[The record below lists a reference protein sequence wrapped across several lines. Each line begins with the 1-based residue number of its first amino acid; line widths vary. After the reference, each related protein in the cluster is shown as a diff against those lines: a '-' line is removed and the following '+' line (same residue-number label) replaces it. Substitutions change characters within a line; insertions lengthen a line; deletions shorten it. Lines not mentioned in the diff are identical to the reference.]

1 MENRQEVEREKKLGI
16 ATIFRRDRWLFPLL
30 MGLTSRSLIVIAMVF
45 IAPLLSVPEGAR
57 SVPQGWG
64 VFFAWD
70 SAAYHAIAVEGYH
83 YVNDGQGYNVAFF
96 PLLPLLTK
104 LVMCLGLPFDVAATL
119 VNSFAFLGAL
129 FILYNWLESC
139 QGKSVARWS
148 TVVLA
153 WCPFSLFGTVIYT
166 EGLFLLCSTAAL
178 AAFHRQRHFLAA
190 FWGILATATRI
201 TGLAI
206 VPTFLLTSWRKR
218 RPFRAYLASFLASGG
233 LILYS
238 LYCWLQFNEPLAFLK
253 VQKAWQPEQD
263 FFGQGWLIMFGQILF
278 GHANMKAGI
287 LIDPWHPLMI
297 ITIGILGFL
306 LGKFRDRLP
315 AVGVDIGFSLLFLAL
330 WLIAGDPFLNT
341 VMVLGGIYVLW
352 HTRKKIPAIA
362 LIYAFFS
369 FCIIFSSGRTTSAE
383 RYVYGIISTSIAL
396 GIVFQKYPR
405 WGYLVTVF
413 FALLL
418 FLFGLRFAQ
427 QQWVA

>member
-1 MENRQEVEREKKLGI
+1 MQKMV
-16 ATIFRRDRWLFPLL
+16 TVFQRDRWLFPLL
-30 MGLTSRSLIVIAMVF
+30 MGLTSRGLIVLAMVA

-57 SVPQGWG
+57 SVPEGWG

-70 SAAYHAIAVEGYH
+70 SAAYHAIAVEGYN
-83 YVNDGQGYNVAFF
+83 YINDGQGYNVAFF

-104 LVMCLGLPFDVAATL
+104 LLMGLGLPFNIAATL

-129 FILYNWLESC
+129 LILYNWLEYC
-139 QGKSVARWS
+139 QGKKVAQWS
-148 TVVLA
+148 TAVLA

-178 AAFHRQRHFLAA
+178 AAFDRQHHFLAA

-206 VPTFLLTSWRKR
+206 VPAFLVTAWRKN
-218 RPFRAYLASFLASGG
+218 RPLSAYIASFLASGG

-238 LYCWLQFNEPLAFLK
+238 LYCWWQFNEPLAFLK

-263 FFGQGWLIMFGQILF
+263 FFGQGWLVMFGQILF
-278 GHANMKAGI
+278 GHANMKAGE
-287 LIDPWHPLMI
+287 LIDLWHPLIMLAV
-297 ITIGILGFL
+297 GILGFCL
-306 LGKFRDRLP
+306 WKFRNFLP
-315 AVGVDIGFSLLFLAL
+315 LMGVDLGFGLLFLIL
-330 WLIAGDPFLNT
+330 WLIAGDPFINT
-341 VMVLGGIYVLW
+341 IMVLGGLYLLW
-352 HTRKKIPAIA
+352 NTRKKIPAIA
-362 LIYAFFS
+362 LFYAFFS

-396 GIVFQKYPR
+396 GIILKKYPR
-405 WGYLVTVF
+405 WGYAVMVF
-413 FALLL
+413 FAVLL

-427 QQWVA
+427 HQWVA

>member
-1 MENRQEVEREKKLGI
+1 MQKI
-16 ATIFRRDRWLFPLL
+16 ATIFRRDRWLFPFL
-30 MGLTSRSLIVIAMVF
+30 MWLTSRGVIVLAMVI

-57 SVPQGWG
+57 SVPEGWD

-70 SAAYHAIAVEGYH
+70 SAAYHAIAVEGYN

-104 LVMCLGLPFDVAATL
+104 LVMGLGLPFAAAATL

-139 QGKSVARWS
+139 QGKNVARWS
-148 TVVLA
+148 TAVLA

-178 AAFHRQRHFLAA
+178 AACDRQRHFLAA

-201 TGLAI
+201 MGLAL
-206 VPTFLLTSWRKR
+206 VPAFLVAAWRKR
-218 RPFRAYLASFLASGG
+218 RPFSVYLASFLASGG

-263 FFGQGWLIMFGQILF
+263 FFGQGWLVMFGQILF
-278 GHANMKAGI
+278 GHANMKVGSLVDI
-287 LIDPWHPLMI
+287 GHPLI
-297 ITIGILGFL
+297 ILVVGLLGFFL
-306 LGKFRDRLP
+306 WRFRDRLP
-315 AVGVDIGFSLLFLAL
+315 SVGVDFGLGFLFLVL
-330 WLIAGDPFLNT
+330 WLVAGDPFLNT
-341 VMVLGGIYVLW
+341 VMVLGGIYLLW
-352 HTRKKIPAIA
+352 QTRKKMPAIA
-362 LIYAFFS
+362 LLYAFFS

-383 RYVYGIISTSIAL
+383 RYVYGIVSTSIAL
-396 GIVFQKYPR
+396 GIALQKYPR
-405 WGYLVTVF
+405 WGYAVTVF
-413 FALLL
+413 FAILL

-427 QQWVA
+427 HQWVA

>member
-1 MENRQEVEREKKLGI
+1 MQKRGKVFQ
-16 ATIFRRDRWLFPLL
+16 RDRWLFPLL
-30 MGLTSRSLIVIAMVF
+30 MGLTSRGLIVLAMVV
-45 IAPLLSVPEGAR
+45 IAPLLAVPEGAR
-57 SVPQGWG
+57 SVPQGWD

-70 SAAYHAIAVEGYH
+70 SAAYHAIAVEGYN
-83 YVNDGQGYNVAFF
+83 YINDGQGYNVAFF

-104 LVMCLGLPFDVAATL
+104 LVMALGLPFAAAATL
-119 VNSFAFLGAL
+119 VNNFAFLGAL
-129 FILYNWLESC
+129 FIFYNWLDSY

-148 TVVLA
+148 TAVLA

-178 AAFHRQRHFLAA
+178 AAFDRQRHFLAA

-201 TGLAI
+201 TGLAL
-206 VPTFLLTSWRKR
+206 VPAFLVTAWRKK
-218 RPFRAYLASFLASGG
+218 RPFSAYLAGFLASGG

-278 GHANMKAGI
+278 SHANVKAGE
-287 LIDPWHPLMI
+287 LIDPWHPLI
-297 ITIGILGFL
+297 IFVVGVLSVL
-306 LGKFRDRLP
+306 LWKFRDRIP
-315 AVGVDIGFSLLFLAL
+315 SIGVDLGFGCLFLVL
-330 WLIAGDPFLNT
+330 WLIAGDPFINT
-341 VMVLGGIYVLW
+341 IMVLGGVYLLW

-362 LIYAFFS
+362 LFYAFFS

-383 RYVYGIISTSIAL
+383 RYVYGIVSTSIAL
-396 GIVFQKYPR
+396 GIILQRYPR
-405 WGYLVTVF
+405 WGYAVMMF
-413 FALLL
+413 FAVLL

-427 QQWVA
+427 HQWVA

>member
-1 MENRQEVEREKKLGI
+1 MKKREVSP
-16 ATIFRRDRWLFPLL
+16 TILKRDRWLFPIL
-30 MGLTSRSLIVIAMVF
+30 MWLTSRSLIVLAMVV

-70 SAAYHAIAVEGYH
+70 SAAYHAIAVEGYN

-104 LVMCLGLPFDVAATL
+104 LVMGLGLPFDAAATL
-119 VNSFAFLGAL
+119 TNSLAFLGAL
-129 FILYNWLESC
+129 LILYNWLASC
-139 QGKSVARWS
+139 QGKNVARWS
-148 TVVLA
+148 TAVLA

-201 TGLAI
+201 TGLAL
-206 VPTFLLTSWRKR
+206 VPAFLLAAWRDR
-218 RPFRAYLASFLASGG
+218 RPLTAYLASFLASGG

-263 FFGQGWLIMFGQILF
+263 FFGQGWLVMFGQILF
-278 GHANMKAGI
+278 GHANMKAGS
-287 LIDPWHPLMI
+287 LTDPWHPL
-297 ITIGILGFL
+297 TILTVGILGFL
-306 LGKFRDRLP
+306 LWRFRERIHS
-315 AVGVDIGFSLLFLAL
+315 VVVDLGFGLLFLVF
-330 WLIAGDPFLNT
+330 WLIAGDPFINI
-341 VMVLGGIYVLW
+341 VMVLGGIYLLW
-352 HTRKKIPAIA
+352 HTRKKMPAIA
-362 LIYAFFS
+362 LLYAFFS

-383 RYVYGIISTSIAL
+383 RYVYGIVSTSIAF
-396 GIVFQKYPR
+396 GIVLQKYPR
-405 WGYLVTVF
+405 WGYAVTVF
-413 FALLL
+413 FAALL

-427 QQWVA
+427 HQWVS